1 MKRLPPAPTNTA
13 LARLVR
19 RMIDRLPWVMARD
32 LRAAR
37 TDLARVRKL
46 NSELRDEN
54 FDLRKDY
61 DNLMH
66 GSSLLP
72 MPDVALLDLDF
83 HQPEPVLILRVEYPR
98 INAAV
103 ILRRNELS
111 LSYASIDA
119 LQQAA
124 ERIARGMVRPHRDE
138 IVKRVLG
145 GKTIDQVIREKIHG

>member
-66 GSSLLP
+66 GGSLLP
-72 MPDVALLDLDF
+72 MPDCTSLRVDLEQD
-83 HQPEPVLILRVEYPR
+83 EPVMILSVEYPMMR
-98 INAAV
+98 AAV
-103 ILRRNELS
+103 ITRRDELRLS
-111 LSYASIDA
+111 CASIEA

-124 ERIARGMVRPHRDE
+124 ERIARATVRPHRDAL
-138 IVKRVLG
+138 IQRVLG
-145 GKTIDQVIREKIHG
+145 GKTIDQVIRENRNG